1 MVSCASTT
9 NLLDLVERGGNVNAT
24 YDAVLGGRTPLSVAA
39 MSGDF
44 ELVRSF
50 LEFPNI
56 DPTLSDRDGQTAL
69 HLACKGAS
77 FVAHAQTLGGD
88 GSGGASRTIYQDI
101 CRALVLGTR
110 STEKRSVLINMQTV
124 AGKTPLHEAST
135 TIMASENRST
145 VHFVRTVNVDVVL
158 ALLEAGADVAIVDNE
173 GESPLHLVCRNSHSP
188 SESQMGDGA
197 GPDRWTEHEYLV
209 RLTLRALIEY
219 YIESPAN
226 QNGKLTLF
234 ATQNARGMFEV
245 VVATCSLL
253 CVLHVQF
260 VLALFVL
267 IVLYFFF
274 FTGNTPLMEAVTCL
288 CADVHKGKHH
298 RAAIFML
305 LEYSRSGKHGT
316 KGQSIGLSCV
326 NTFGE
331 NAFSIAASNQDLLT
345 ACLIASGGGF
355 KVDEATVAHIQNQ
368 HDEGRHVLD
377 ATLLVSDA
385 QSARAS
391 LCDLCDMGIDPCVYI
406 GTVVLGGCMVDVTF
420 YIEKCHIILDKC
432 FVSFSFFLRIT

>member
-56 DPTLSDRDGQTAL
+56 DTTLSDRDGQTAL

-110 STEKRSVLINMQTV
+110 STEKRSVLINMQTLE
-124 AGKTPLHEAST
+124 GKTPLHEAST

-173 GESPLHLVCRNSHSP
+173 GDSPLHLVCRNSHSP

-253 CVLHVQF
+253 CVLHVKF

-406 GTVVLGGCMVDVTF
+406 GTVVLGGCMVDATF
-420 YIEKCHIILDKC
+420 YIEKCHIIIDKC